1 MPTSL
6 ESARP
11 IMAPSTRTSTRA
23 SVRYSVYSTAPT
35 IQTTATNDSAVAE
48 IQNIGE
54 SIERLDKGNKRLS
67 EQRVELNTDQ
77 QTVFQKLALGAKL
90 ERALGRRMSGQDAV
104 MRQRAPSKAG
114 QKKGLSEKDGE
125 KIAAAA

>member
-1 MPTSL
+1 MSDKL
-6 ESARP
+6 SDEQ
-11 IMAPSTRTSTRA
+11 TRASTRA

-35 IQTTATNDSAVAE
+35 IQTTSTNDSAVAE

-54 SIERLDKGNKRLS
+54 SIERMDKGNKRLS
-67 EQRVELNTDQ
+67 EQRVELNPDQ

-90 ERALGRRMSGQDAV
+90 ERALGRRMTSQDAV
-104 MRQRAPSKAG
+104 MRKRAPSTK
-114 QKKGLSEKDGE
+114 QSQKGLSEKDGE